1 MKTIVFV
8 ERNPVTGKM
17 RDVSVEMTF
26 KAHTLMKPLNG
37 QVVAVYVGESLPQ
50 QHENL
55 FKYGADKLV
64 TALHPEL
71 KQFQAMPYKRVLENI
86 VKAENPDI
94 VLFGAT
100 HYGRELAP
108 LISSSLNT
116 GLTADCTQLYIDN
129 YKDKGKI
136 LFQARPAFGGNILA
150 TIITPDHR
158 PMMATVREGVMLL
171 PEDNKAVNNPIRMDN
186 VPFEFKKEWIRSK
199 VLSVIPKAEK
209 VNLGGANIIIAGGA
223 GVGSRDNFNML
234 RSLAEQL
241 GGEVAASRAAVD
253 FGFIEKDRMVG
264 QTGQV
269 VRPKLYIACGISGSV
284 QHRAGMEESKK
295 ILAINTDP
303 DAPIFKIAHMGI
315 VGDVKEILPI
325 MLKCLKEE
333 A

>member
-1 MKTIVFV
+1 MKTFVFV
-8 ERNPVTGKM
+8 EKNPVSGKM
-17 RDVSVEMTF
+17 RDVSLEMTA
-26 KAHTLMKPLNG
+26 KAHALMKPLG
-37 QVVAVYVGESLPQ
+37 GEVVAVYVGSELPKAHESL
-50 QHENL
+50 
-55 FKYGADKLV
+55 FTYGANRMI
-64 TALHPEL
+64 TALHPDL
-71 KQFQAMPYKRVLENI
+71 AQFQAMPYKKVLQEL
-86 VKAENPDI
+86 VKSEDPDI

-108 LISSSLNT
+108 LLSSSLNT
-116 GLTADCTQLYIDN
+116 GLTADCTQLYIEN

-171 PEDNKAVNNPIRMDN
+171 PEISQAPNLPIN
-186 VPFEFKKEWIRSK
+186 VEKVPFAFQREWIRNK
-199 VLSVIPKAEK
+199 ILKVIPKAEK
-209 VNLGGANIIIAGGA
+209 VNLSSAGIVVAGGA
-223 GVGSRDNFNML
+223 GMGTKENFAML
-234 RSLAEQL
+234 KALAEQL

-295 ILAINTDP
+295 ILAINSDP

-315 VGDVKEILPI
+315 VGDVKDILPI

>member
-1 MKTIVFV
+1 MKTFVFV
-8 ERNPVTGKM
+8 EKNPVSGKM
-17 RDVSVEMTF
+17 RDVSLEMTA
-26 KAHTLMKPLNG
+26 KAHALMKPLG
-37 QVVAVYVGESLPQ
+37 GEVVAVYVGNELPQ
-50 QHENL
+50 GHEAL
-55 FKYGADKLV
+55 FTYGAHRML
-64 TALHPEL
+64 AAQHPDL
-71 KQFQAMPYKRVLENI
+71 AAFHAMAYKRILQNM
-86 VKAENPDI
+86 VKSENPDI

-108 LISSSLNT
+108 LLSSSLNT

-171 PEDNKAVNNPIRMDN
+171 PEASHAANNPVRVEK
-186 VPFEFKKEWIRSK
+186 VPFDFQKEWIRNK
-199 VLSVIPKAEK
+199 ILKVIPKAEK
-209 VNLGGANIIIAGGA
+209 ANLSSAGIVVAGGA
-223 GVGSRDNFNML
+223 GMGTKENFALL

-295 ILAINTDP
+295 ILTINTDP

-315 VGDVKEILPI
+315 VGDVKDILPI

>member
-1 MKTIVFV
+1 MKTFVFV

-17 RDVSVEMTF
+17 RDVSLEMTA
-26 KAHTLMKPLNG
+26 KAHALMKPLG
-37 QVVAVYVGESLPQ
+37 GEVVAVFVGDEPPAN
-50 QHENL
+50 HEEL
-55 FKYGADKLV
+55 FVYGANRML
-64 TALHPEL
+64 TAKHPSL
-71 KQFQAMPYKRVLENI
+71 KIFDAMAYKRVLKEM
-86 VKAENPDI
+86 VEREKPDV

-108 LISSSLNT
+108 LLSSSLNT
-116 GLTADCTQLYIDN
+116 GLTADCTQLYIDT

-150 TIITPDHR
+150 TIITPDCR

-171 PEDNKAVNNPIRMDN
+171 PEKSHAPQNPVRVEN
-186 VPFEFKKEWIRSK
+186 VPFEFKKEWIRNT
-199 VLSVIPKAEK
+199 LLGAIPKSEK
-209 VNLGGANIIIAGGA
+209 VNLSSANIIVAGGA
-223 GVGSRDNFNML
+223 GMGSRENFGML
-234 RSLAEQL
+234 KALAEGL
-241 GGEVAASRAAVD
+241 GGELAASRAAVD
-253 FGFIEKDRMVG
+253 FGYMEKDRMVG

-269 VRPKLYIACGISGSV
+269 VRPNLYIACGISGSV

-295 ILAINTDP
+295 ILAINSDP
-303 DAPIFKIAHMGI
+303 EAPIFKIAHMGI